1 MTPPELAVF
10 GGRPAFREPVHV
22 GRPNVLD
29 PDRVLERIRGALESR
44 WLTNFGPLVREFER
58 RVAELAGA
66 RYCVATTSATS
77 GLQALITASDLS
89 GEVIVPSFT
98 YVATAHVLRLA
109 GLTPV
114 FCDVDATTHNLD
126 PREVERLVTPRT
138 SAILGVHVWGRQ
150 CAVDELAKIADRHG
164 LRLLYDAAHAFDCG
178 YRERGIGA
186 YGSAAV
192 FSFHA
197 TKFVNAF
204 EGGAVVTDDE
214 ELAARVRATH
224 FFGFDA
230 ENQVIGL
237 GINAKMTEA
246 SGAMGLTSI
255 DGLPTLRTVNRERFR
270 RYTDGLAEVPGVRLV
285 APGAGEYSSHH
296 FVVIEVDPESGID
309 RDLLATALNAENV
322 LVRKHFDPPCHR
334 LEPYACRPVRRP
346 LPATERVS
354 SRVMQLPTGLGV
366 GARDVD
372 RLCEVIAVLIE
383 HAPRVRERLAG

>member
-1 MTPPELAVF
+1 MTPPVLAAL
-10 GGRPAFREPVHV
+10 GGPPAFREPVHV

-29 PDRVLERIRGALESR
+29 PDRVLELIRGALDSR
-44 WLTNFGPLVREFER
+44 WLTNFGPLVREFEQ

-77 GLQALITASDLS
+77 GLQALLTASELT

-98 YVATAHVLRLA
+98 YVATVHVLRLA

-114 FCDVDATTHNLD
+114 FCDIDEDTHNLD

-164 LRLLYDAAHAFDCG
+164 LKLFYDAAHAFDCG
-178 YRERGIGA
+178 YRDRGIGG
-186 YGSAAV
+186 YGNAAV

-230 ENQVIGL
+230 ENRVIGL

-255 DGLPTLRTVNRERFR
+255 EGLPTLRAVNRERFGC
-270 RYTDGLAEVPGVRLV
+270 YTEDLAEVPGVRLIV
-285 APGAGEYSSHH
+285 PGPGEYSSHH
-296 FVVIEVDPESGID
+296 FVVVEVDPASGLD
-309 RDLLATALNAENV
+309 RDLMAKALRAENV

-334 LEPYACRPVRRP
+334 LEPYAHQRVRRP
-346 LPATERVS
+346 LPATERLS
-354 SRVMQLPTGLGV
+354 SRVMQLPTGLGISAEGV
-366 GARDVD
+366 H
-372 RLCEVIAVLIE
+372 RLCELIAALVE
-383 HAPRVRERLAG
+383 HAPRVRARLAG